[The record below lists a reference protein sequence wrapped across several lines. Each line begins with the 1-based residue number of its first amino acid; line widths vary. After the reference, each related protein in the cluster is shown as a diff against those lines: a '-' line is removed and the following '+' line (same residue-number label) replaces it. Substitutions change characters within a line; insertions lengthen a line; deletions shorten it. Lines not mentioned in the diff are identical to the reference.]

1 MQALQ
6 DWAPKGERRMGANP
20 HANGG
25 RLTVD
30 LDLPDFR
37 DFGVEVPRPGGSV
50 AEATRV
56 LGGFLAETMRRN
68 MENFRLFGPDETASN
83 RLAAVFEVTNKAWN
97 AEVLP
102 SDEHLA
108 PDGRVMEVLS
118 EHLCQAGSRVT
129 C

>member
-1 MQALQ
+1 M
-6 DWAPKGERRMGANP
+6 
-20 HANGG
+20 
-25 RLTVD
+25 
-30 LDLPDFR
+30 
-37 DFGVEVPRPGGSV
+37 
-50 AEATRV
+50 

-118 EHLCQAGSRVT
+118 NAPVPGAGSRVT